1 MQFAPDFGIM
11 MHDLLTALALILVI
25 EGILPFLR
33 PDGMR
38 LALEQM
44 ARLDNRQMRIL
55 GLVSMVTGV
64 ILLYLIR
71 GYS

>member
-1 MQFAPDFGIM
+1 MQNAPVVGIM

-25 EGILPFLR
+25 EGILPFLK

-71 GYS
+71 GYG

>member
-1 MQFAPDFGIM
+1 VQSAPGFGIM
-11 MHDLLTALALILVI
+11 MHELLTALALILVI
-25 EGILPFLR
+25 EGILPFLK
-33 PDGMR
+33 PDSLR
-38 LALEQM
+38 LALVQM

-71 GYS
+71 DYS

>member
-1 MQFAPDFGIM
+1 VQFAPDFGIM